1 MLTISGPFVRAA
13 VTGGVLVLMGCSGGG
28 SGGSSSSSLSSSL
41 SGSSSTSAAD
51 FDKSLDAL
59 CAANVAFNRS
69 LPSLQASQHLSEA
82 QLQAKAKA
90 AGAAFRARV
99 ARLTPP
105 NGLTD
110 ALHTLTQ
117 DEASPPPS
125 PSTPTTASVAAT
137 LTWERK
143 LASDYT
149 ALGAAGCAADEQQS
163 IASIESLAKK
173 LHLSS

>member
-1 MLTISGPFVRAA
+1 MLTKSRPFARAA
-13 VTGGVLVLMGCSGGG
+13 VTGGVLVLIGCTGGG
-28 SGGSSSSSLSSSL
+28 TGGSSSSS
-41 SGSSSTSAAD
+41 SGSSSASAAD

-90 AGAAFRARV
+90 AGAAFRAGV

-105 NGLTD
+105 DSLTG
-110 ALHTLTQ
+110 AMHTLTQ
-117 DEASPPPS
+117 DEASPPAS
-125 PSTPTTASVAAT
+125 PSTPTAASVAAM

-149 ALGAAGCAADEQQS
+149 ALGATGCAADEQQS

>member
-1 MLTISGPFVRAA
+1 MLTRGRRLARAA
-13 VTGGVLVLMGCSGGG
+13 VTGTVLVLMSCSG
-28 SGGSSSSSLSSSL
+28 SPAP
-41 SGSSSTSAAD
+41 SAAD
-51 FDKSLDAL
+51 FEKSLDAL

-69 LPSLQASQHLSEA
+69 LPSLQASQHLSQS

-90 AGAAFRARV
+90 AGAAFHAGV

-105 NGLTD
+105 DSLAG

-117 DEASPPPS
+117 DQASPPAN
-125 PSTPTTASVAAT
+125 PSTPTAASVAAM

-143 LASDYT
+143 LVSDYT
-149 ALGAAGCAADEQQS
+149 VLGATGCAAAEQQS
-163 IASIESLAKK
+163 IASIESLAKR

>member
-1 MLTISGPFVRAA
+1 MLTRGRRLARAA
-13 VTGGVLVLMGCSGGG
+13 VTGTALVLMGCSG
-28 SGGSSSSSLSSSL
+28 SPAP
-41 SGSSSTSAAD
+41 SAAD

-69 LPSLQASQHLSEA
+69 LPSLQASQHLSQA
-82 QLQAKAKA
+82 QLQAKANA
-90 AGAAFRARV
+90 AGAAFRAGV

-105 NGLTD
+105 DSLAG

-117 DEASPPPS
+117 DQASPPANPG
-125 PSTPTTASVAAT
+125 TPTAASVAAM
-137 LTWERK
+137 LTWARK

-149 ALGAAGCAADEQQS
+149 ALGAAGCVAAQQQS
-163 IASIESLAKK
+163 IASIESLAKR

>member
-1 MLTISGPFVRAA
+1 
-13 VTGGVLVLMGCSGGG
+13 MGCG
-28 SGGSSSSSLSSSL
+28 GGSSSSSSSS
-41 SGSSSTSAAD
+41 SSSPGPASAPAAD

-59 CAANVAFNRS
+59 CAADVAFNRS
-69 LPSLQASQHLSEA
+69 LPSLQASQHLSAA
-82 QLQAKAKA
+82 QLQTKAKA
-90 AGAAFRARV
+90 AGAAFRAGV

-105 NGLTD
+105 ASLAG

-117 DEASPPPS
+117 DEASPPAN
-125 PSTPTTASVAAT
+125 PSTPTAASVAAM

-163 IASIESLAKK
+163 IASIQSLAKK

>member
-1 MLTISGPFVRAA
+1 MLTKSRLFARAV
-13 VTGGVLVLMGCSGGG
+13 VTGGVLVLMGCSG
-28 SGGSSSSSLSSSL
+28 SSSPS
-41 SGSSSTSAAD
+41 SGSSGSSGSSPTSAAA

-59 CAANVAFNRS
+59 CAANLAFNRS

-90 AGAAFRARV
+90 AGAAFRADA

-105 NGLTD
+105 DSLTG

-117 DEASPPPS
+117 DQASPPASPS
-125 PSTPTTASVAAT
+125 PPTAASVAAT

-143 LASDYT
+143 LAGDYS
-149 ALGAAGCAADEQQS
+149 ALGATGCAAGEQQS
-163 IASIESLAKK
+163 IASLESLAKE
-173 LHLSS
+173 LNLSS

>member
-1 MLTISGPFVRAA
+1 
-13 VTGGVLVLMGCSGGG
+13 MGCSGGG
-28 SGGSSSSSLSSSL
+28 SPSSSSS
-41 SGSSSTSAAD
+41 SGSSPASAAG

-59 CAANVAFNRS
+59 CAASVAFSRS

-90 AGAAFRARV
+90 EGAAFRAGV

-105 NGLTD
+105 DSLTG
-110 ALHTLTQ
+110 ALHTLAQ
-117 DEASPPPS
+117 DEASPPAS
-125 PSTPTTASVAAT
+125 PGTPTAASVAAM

-143 LASDYT
+143 LAGDYT
-149 ALGAAGCAADEQQS
+149 ALGATGCAADEQQS
-163 IASIESLAKK
+163 IASIEALAKK

>member
-1 MLTISGPFVRAA
+1 M
-13 VTGGVLVLMGCSGGG
+13 VTGGVLVLMGCG
-28 SGGSSSSSLSSSL
+28 GGSSSSSSSS
-41 SGSSSTSAAD
+41 SSSPGPASAPAAD

-59 CAANVAFNRS
+59 CAADVAFNRS
-69 LPSLQASQHLSEA
+69 LPSLQASQHLSQS
-82 QLQAKAKA
+82 QLQAKANA
-90 AGAAFRARV
+90 AGAAFRAGV

-105 NGLTD
+105 ASLTG

-117 DEASPPPS
+117 DEASPPAN
-125 PSTPTTASVAAT
+125 PSTPTAASVAAM

-163 IASIESLAKK
+163 IASIQSLAKK

>member
-1 MLTISGPFVRAA
+1 M
-13 VTGGVLVLMGCSGGG
+13 TGGVLVLMGCGGGG
-28 SGGSSSSSLSSSL
+28 SGGSSSSSSSLSSS
-41 SGSSSTSAAD
+41 SPASSSTSAAD

-69 LPSLQASQHLSEA
+69 LPGLQASRHLSEA
-82 QLQAKAKA
+82 QLKAKAKA

-105 NGLTD
+105 DGLTG

-117 DEASPPPS
+117 DGASPPANPS
-125 PSTPTTASVAAT
+125 MPTAASVAAM

-149 ALGAAGCAADEQQS
+149 ALGATGCAAGEQQS

-173 LHLSS
+173 LHLST

>member
-1 MLTISGPFVRAA
+1 MLIKGRPFARAA
-13 VTGGVLVLMGCSGGG
+13 VTAGVLVLMGCT
-28 SGGSSSSSLSSSL
+28 GGSSSPS

-51 FDKSLDAL
+51 FDKRLDAL

-69 LPSLQASQHLSEA
+69 LPSLQASQHLSAA
-82 QLQAKAKA
+82 QLQTKAKA
-90 AGAAFRARV
+90 AGAAFRTGV

-105 NGLTD
+105 ASLAG

-117 DEASPPPS
+117 DEASPPANPG
-125 PSTPTTASVAAT
+125 TPTAASVAAM

-143 LASDYT
+143 LANDYT
-149 ALGAAGCAADEQQS
+149 ALGAAGCAADEQQA
-163 IASIESLAKK
+163 IASVESLARK